1 MCIRD
6 RFLFRGRTGRSSVLQ
21 LCRHWHHIVQLYDA
35 NAYRVEGHYFSQFCR
50 GKKQPVVD
58 GFDNWYDWRVSNWGT
73 KWELCEF
80 FGIDLQDP
88 EDSDE
93 ATISFSCQSAWS
105 PPLGA
110 LEYFDMNTECSV
122 KCSYYEGGMDFMGI
136 WSSDEGD
143 RCWSIS
149 ETAPRSDDPWWG
161 TPEGIELDGD
171 FGITETMAHYEE
183 EQENEG
189 ARKTRE
195 LVVEKKAQNME
206 EA

>member
-1 MCIRD
+1 MYKR
-6 RFLFRGRTGRSSVLQ
+6 Q
-21 LCRHWHHIVQLYDA
+21 
-35 NAYRVEGHYFSQFCR
+35 
-50 GKKQPVVD
+50 
-58 GFDNWYDWRVSNWGT
+58 
-73 KWELCEF
+73 
-80 FGIDLQDP
+80 DLQDP

-122 KCSYYEGGMDFMGI
+122 KCTYYEGGMDFMGI

-149 ETAPRSDDPWWG
+149 ETAPKSDDPWWG

-171 FGITETMAHYEE
+171 FGITETMAHYED
-183 EQENEG
+183 EQETE
-189 ARKTRE
+189 AEQKVRE
-195 LVVEKKAQNME
+195 LVVEKKAVNIGE
-206 EA
+206 DA

>member
-1 MCIRD
+1 M
-6 RFLFRGRTGRSSVLQ
+6 
-21 LCRHWHHIVQLYDA
+21 
-35 NAYRVEGHYFSQFCR
+35 
-50 GKKQPVVD
+50 
-58 GFDNWYDWRVSNWGT
+58 
-73 KWELCEF
+73 
-80 FGIDLQDP
+80 DLQDP